1 MTSSKKISKI
11 KKFWK
16 EENHVSKDEII
27 QSDHNI
33 IDQISQFFA
42 SGSYYYYIFNFATL
56 KIEYVSD
63 SVRDVLE
70 IEPKEFNLDTMLGC
84 YHPEDLD
91 KIHEKE
97 QIAVDFL
104 FKTLTTDQIKDYKV
118 VYTNR
123 VFTRSGIPKTI
134 LHQAKAIA
142 LSEDGKISKVIGVHT
157 DISYLNTPIDHNVS
171 FISYKYPSFY
181 SVSLDKAQEQE
192 KQLFTKREIE
202 VIELISKGNSI
213 KEISKQFI
221 ISEHTVRTH
230 RKNILRKADV
240 KNTVHLV
247 TFCIREGII

>member
-16 EENHVSKDEII
+16 KENHVPKDEII
-27 QSDHNI
+27 QNDQQI

-56 KIEYVSD
+56 KIEFVSD
-63 SVRDVLE
+63 SVKDVLE
-70 IEPKEFNLDTMLGC
+70 IEPEEFNLESMLGS
-84 YHPEDLD
+84 YHPEDLN
-91 KIHEKE
+91 KINDKE

-104 FKTLTTDQIKDYKV
+104 FNTITTDQIKDYKV

-123 VFTRSGIPKTI
+123 MFTKSGKPITI

-142 LSEDGKISKVIGVHT
+142 LSAEGKISKVIGVHT
-157 DISYLNTPIDHNVS
+157 DISYLNAPIDHNVS

-181 SVSLDKAQEQE
+181 SVSLDKARAQE

-202 VIELISKGNSI
+202 VIELLSKGCSI
-213 KEISKQFI
+213 KEISDQLI
-221 ISEHTVRTH
+221 ISKHTVSTH